1 MKILVKHESNGKQMK
16 KSFAVFLTILLASTF
31 NLFAQSFTKLFSE
44 EDLRSTIKFLS
55 DDGFEGRAPGSRG
68 GELAAKYIAN
78 RLLLAGIEPG
88 NNGSYFQPVSLVGLK
103 PDSNTV
109 LNVSRIS
116 DSKTFSFD
124 FGKDFVGFTDTQKDD
139 VTVEGDLVFVG
150 YGIDALEQ
158 NWNDYKGDA
167 SRYKD
172 KILVMLVNDPPAT
185 EKEPNLFG
193 GKALTYYGRW
203 TYKYEEAAR
212 KGAKG
217 VILIHTDQ
225 SAGYGWN
232 VVETSFGGT
241 ERFDIA
247 RMESDKTP
255 FLQFKAWMKD
265 SSVMEFI
272 KFGGTS
278 LGELIKKAETRDFE
292 PVDLNT
298 KISIDLKAKLN
309 RVDSNNVVGIWEG
322 SDAKLKNEYVIH
334 TAHWDHL
341 GVGKPNAKGD
351 SIYNGALDN
360 ASGVAQIIAMAEAF
374 TKLPKNQQPKRSQV
388 FLFTTAEEQ
397 GLLGAEWYAKH
408 PVFPLEKT
416 AANLNIDGGNLFGKT
431 TNYGALGAERS
442 SLEAIVNDEL
452 KKRSMTFM
460 ADNRPEQ
467 GSFFRSDH
475 FPFAKAGVPALSI
488 RSGDDFIGKEKGWA
502 DKFFAEYNKNNYHQP
517 SDEFDDKWQFDGM
530 VQMLDVTFGI
540 AMRVSNAP
548 KLQAFKQGDEFAK
561 AQPLRKQ

>member
-1 MKILVKHESNGKQMK
+1 MKITVVLCT
-16 KSFAVFLTILLASTF
+16 FLILFCAGSAFSQTYA
-31 NLFAQSFTKLFSE
+31 NLFNE
-44 EDLRSTIKFLS
+44 EDLRSTVKFLS
-55 DDGFEGRAPGSRG
+55 GDGFEGRAPGSRG
-68 GELAAKYIAN
+68 GELAAKYIAH
-78 RLLLAGIEPG
+78 RLELAGIKPG
-88 NNGSYFQPVSLVGLK
+88 NNGSYFQPVSLIGLK
-103 PDSNTV
+103 PDPKTV
-109 LNVSRIS
+109 LYVSRKT
-116 DSKTFSFD
+116 DDKTFGFA
-124 FGKDFVGFTDTQKDD
+124 FGKDFVGFTDAQNSD
-139 VTVEGDLVFVG
+139 VTVEGDLVFAG
-150 YGIDALEQ
+150 YGIDAPEQ

-172 KILVMLVNDPPAT
+172 KILMILVNDPPAT
-185 EKEPNLFG
+185 EAEPDLFG

-217 VILIHTDQ
+217 VILVHTDE

-247 RMESDKTP
+247 RTENDTTP
-255 FLQFKAWMKD
+255 FLQLKAWMRD
-265 SSVMEFI
+265 SSIMEFI
-272 KFGGTS
+272 KFASSTS
-278 LGELIKKAETRDFE
+278 GKSLRGMMEDAKSRDFQ
-292 PVDLNT
+292 PVELNT
-298 KISIDLKAKLN
+298 RVKINLKADLHK
-309 RVDSNNVVGIWEG
+309 VDSNNVVGIWEG
-322 SDAKLKNEYVIH
+322 SDPKLKDEYVVH

-351 SIYNGALDN
+351 TIYNGALDN
-360 ASGVAQIIAMAEAF
+360 ASGVSQIIAMAKAF
-374 TKLPKNQQPKRSQV
+374 TKLPKDQQPKRSQV

-408 PVFPLEKT
+408 PIFPHEKT
-416 AANLNIDGGNLFGKT
+416 AANLNIDGGNFFGKT

-442 SLEAIVNDEL
+442 SLDEIVFDEL
-452 KKRSMTFM
+452 KKRSMTYM
-460 ADNRPEQ
+460 PDNRPEQ

-475 FPFAKAGVPALSI
+475 FPFAKMGVPALSI
-488 RSGDDFIGKEKGWA
+488 RSGNDFIGKEKGWA
-502 DKFFAEYNKNNYHQP
+502 DKFFEEYNKNNYHQP
-517 SDEFDDKWQFDGM
+517 SDEFDEKWQFDGM

-561 AQPLRKQ
+561 AQPNRK